1 MRQPLLATGF
11 LLLTLCCAAQHPI
24 AFAPAAEWQAVR
36 KALPQY
42 PVLQQSFA
50 AAKKEV
56 DPWLSKEVDVP
67 VPKDPAGGYTHER
80 HKANYG
86 LLFNA
91 GILYN
96 LTGDKRYAQLV
107 KMVLLKYA
115 ALNPT
120 LKKHPEATSSS
131 PGHIFWQA
139 LNDANW
145 LVYAALGYDAVK
157 AALEPA
163 DRTKI
168 ETGAFK
174 PEVDYFTKDLKDWF
188 NLIHNHG
195 VWACAGVG
203 ITGIATD
210 NDEWVQMALYG
221 TEKKGITSGYLSQLD
236 GLFSPDGYYTEGPYY
251 VRYALLPFYIFA
263 NALNNAR
270 PALKIFAYRG
280 RILQKALLAALQQ
293 TNTDGA
299 FYTFNDGMK
308 DKDYTASE
316 LVTAVDIA
324 WKVYGKQEGLLTVAA
339 KQNRVLLNGG
349 GALVAGALQQA
360 GAPLPPYPY
369 LSVHYTDGA
378 KGDEGGISILR
389 QGAGNG
395 LTSLLFKY
403 SAHGLSHGHF
413 DKLGLMLYDKG
424 AEILQD
430 YGSVRFVG
438 VEQKYGG
445 RYLKENDAFAMQT
458 IAHNTLVADEQSH
471 YGGREKEAEKYHAE
485 KVFSSTDRAGVQ
497 AVSARDEHAY
507 GTIRMQRTL
516 YLLQLQDGAVKRQ
529 LIVDLFHAAAPG
541 EHQYDLPFQYK
552 GQVIGTSFK
561 YKAATASQEP
571 LGKANGYQYYWKE
584 AVAKAG
590 DSLSQFT
597 FLNGTTFYTISS
609 LTTATDSLF
618 LVRAG
623 AHDPNFNLRP
633 DPAYIIR
640 RRGATT
646 LFASVIEI
654 HGGYDPINEV
664 ASDAHAAVQ
673 SIQLLQDDGEQTV
686 VMIKIGGKDLL
697 VAQSNYGAAAGA
709 THSFAKGISLQW
721 TGPFTVVFDY
731 KKL

>member
-1 MRQPLLATGF
+1 MRSPLFTAV
-11 LLLTLCCAAQHPI
+11 LLSVSLLCTAQHPI
-24 AFAPAAEWQAVR
+24 AFAPAAEYQVVSKVLA
-36 KALPQY
+36 QY
-42 PVLQQSFA
+42 PVLQKSFA
-50 AAKKEV
+50 ATKREV
-56 DPWLSKEVDVP
+56 DPWLGKEVDVP

-96 LTGDKRYAQLV
+96 LTGDKRYALLV
-107 KMVLLKYA
+107 KTMLLKYA
-115 ALNPT
+115 LLNPT

-131 PGHIFWQA
+131 PGHLFWQA

-174 PEVDYFTKDLKDWF
+174 PEVDYLTKDLKDWF
-188 NLIHNHG
+188 NLVHNHG

-210 NDEWVQMALYG
+210 NEEWVQMALYG
-221 TEKKGITSGYLSQLD
+221 TEKKGGTSGYLAQLD

-270 PALKIFAYRG
+270 PALHPFEYRG

-324 WKVYGKQEGLLTVAA
+324 WKVYGSQEGLLAVAA
-339 KQNRVLLNGG
+339 KQNRVLLSGG
-349 GALVAGALQQA
+349 GASVAGALHQA
-360 GAPLPPYPY
+360 GASLPPFPY
-369 LSVHYTDGA
+369 TSVNYTDGA

-389 QGAGNG
+389 QGEGNR

-471 YGGREKEAEKYHAE
+471 YGGKEREAEKHHAE
-485 KVFSSTDRAGVQ
+485 KVFGSTDRAGVQ
-497 AVSARDEHAY
+497 AVSARDVHAY
-507 GTIRMQRTL
+507 SSIGMQRTL
-516 YLLQLQDGAVKRQ
+516 YLLQLQDGAARRQ
-529 LIVDLFHAAAPG
+529 LIVDLFHATAPDQ
-541 EHQYDLPFQYK
+541 HQYDLPFQYK
-552 GQVIGTSFK
+552 GQLIGTSFK
-561 YKAATASQEP
+561 YTAATASREP

-584 AVAKAG
+584 AAAKGG

-609 LTTATDSLF
+609 LTTAADSLF

-623 AHDPNFNLRP
+623 AHDPDFNLRP

-646 LFASVIEI
+646 LFANVIEI

-664 ASDAHAAVQ
+664 ASDAHTAVQ
-673 SIQLLQDDGEQTV
+673 SVQLLQDDGEQTV
-686 VMIKIGGKDLL
+686 VLIKVGGKDL
-697 VAQSNYGAAAGA
+697 VIAQSNQDAAAGA
-709 THSFAKGISLQW
+709 PHRFAGTISLQW
-721 TGPFTVVFDY
+721 TGPFTVVFDH